1 MSITEKIIKLIK
13 DQANSKNGANLEFK
27 NVLKG
32 SLGREGAA
40 QLVKRAPLNVILN
53 ASSGE
58 NVSKNVTLDIV
69 KRVTKNSSEEAVLR
83 ILQGELGIEAA
94 EQLVKTGPIP
104 LLLTAG
110 EQLPGPIAAGIARRV
125 STDGPQEA
133 VLKILKGELG
143 PIAKNEMTSN
153 IFSRFASNMRKLAQA
168 PVGAR
173 IRAIGDL
180 LRKLPKSFKGR
191 EDVVK
196 LLLIEIRRARTPQNL
211 IFIKTNLGK
220 TNNSMINYAFESQK
234 RLLKTP
240 NYSFL
245 GNPRAPPLNFR
256 FLGNAFKPKA
266 APSANYG
273 FIGKPRAPP
282 LNFRFLGNP
291 RAPPPNFRFLGN
303 AFKPRA
309 PPPNFRFLGNAFKP
323 KAAPSANYGFLGKPQ
338 APPPLPSNV
347 KPLPSNT
354 KIPGGNSNKPIVAAL
369 QTVPG
374 GLPELA
380 IAAEALNET
389 AGNIQEAKIKGAT
402 PEGIQAVK
410 KLGGHKKTISLL
422 NKPSIR
428 NGALNNFLN
437 SVKKQKLIS
446 IIAHKITK
454 TNNIHPNDEHLKS
467 YYKKIAKSYI
477 KKTPF
482 ANVVRRAAK
491 KNVV

>member
-1 MSITEKIIKLIK
+1 MSVTEKIIKIIK
-13 DQANSKNGANLEFK
+13 NQANSKNDSFK
-27 NVLKG
+27 NILKG
-32 SLGREGAA
+32 SLGRSGAS
-40 QLVKRAPLNVILN
+40 QLVKRAPLNGILN
-53 ASSGE
+53 AISGE
-58 NVSKNVTLDIV
+58 KISNNVTSDIV
-69 KRVTKNSSEEAVLR
+69 KKAVKNNSEEAVLR
-83 ILQGELGIEAA
+83 ILQGELGIGAT

-104 LLLTAG
+104 LLLAAG
-110 EQLPGPIAAGIARRV
+110 EQLPDPVAAGIARRV
-125 STDGPQEA
+125 STNGPQEA
-133 VLKILKGELG
+133 VLRILKGELG
-143 PIAKNEMTSN
+143 PVAKNEMTIN
-153 IFSRFASNMRKLAQA
+153 IFSKFTSNLRKLAQA

-191 EDVVK
+191 EEVIK

-211 IFIKTNLGK
+211 IFIKTNLGR
-220 TNNSMINYAFESQK
+220 TNNSIVNYALENQK
-234 RLLKTP
+234 RLLKTSQFQP
-240 NYSFL
+240 
-245 GNPRAPPLNFR
+245 
-256 FLGNAFKPKA
+256 
-266 APSANYG
+266 NYG
-273 FIGKPRAPP
+273 FLRPRSAPP
-282 LNFRFLGNP
+282 TNY
-291 RAPPPNFRFLGN
+291 RFLGN

-309 PPPNFRFLGNAFKP
+309 APPSTNYGFLKPRAAPPSTNYGFLGNAFKP
-323 KAAPSANYGFLGKPQ
+323 RVAPVPTTSGNLGNALKPPV
-338 APPPLPSNV
+338 APFPTTSEKL
-347 KPLPSNT
+347 
-354 KIPGGNSNKPIVAAL
+354 PGGNTNKPIVEAL

-402 PEGIQAVK
+402 PEGIKAVK

-454 TNNIHPNDEHLKS
+454 TNNIHPDEEHLKA

-491 KNVV
+491 KNVM

>member
-1 MSITEKIIKLIK
+1 MSVTEKIIKIIK
-13 DQANSKNGANLEFK
+13 NQANSKNDSFK
-27 NVLKG
+27 NILKG
-32 SLGREGAA
+32 SLGRSGAS
-40 QLVKRAPLNVILN
+40 QLVKRAPLNGILN
-53 ASSGE
+53 AISGE
-58 NVSKNVTLDIV
+58 KISNNVTSDIV
-69 KRVTKNSSEEAVLR
+69 KKAVKNNSEEAVLR
-83 ILQGELGIEAA
+83 ILQGELGIGAT

-104 LLLTAG
+104 LLLAAG
-110 EQLPGPIAAGIARRV
+110 EQLPDPVAAGIARRV
-125 STDGPQEA
+125 STNGPQEA
-133 VLKILKGELG
+133 VLRILKGELG
-143 PIAKNEMTSN
+143 PVAKNEMTIN
-153 IFSRFASNMRKLAQA
+153 IFSKFTSNLRKLAQA

-191 EDVVK
+191 EEVIK

-211 IFIKTNLGK
+211 IFIKTNLGR
-220 TNNSMINYAFESQK
+220 TNNSIVNYALENQK
-234 RLLKTP
+234 RLLKTSQFQP
-240 NYSFL
+240 
-245 GNPRAPPLNFR
+245 
-256 FLGNAFKPKA
+256 
-266 APSANYG
+266 NYG
-273 FIGKPRAPP
+273 FLRPRSAPP
-282 LNFRFLGNP
+282 TNY
-291 RAPPPNFRFLGN
+291 RFLGN

-309 PPPNFRFLGNAFKP
+309 APPSTNYGFLKPRAAPPSTNYGFLGNAFKP
-323 KAAPSANYGFLGKPQ
+323 RVAPVPTTSGNLGNALKPPV
-338 APPPLPSNV
+338 APVPTTSEKL
-347 KPLPSNT
+347 
-354 KIPGGNSNKPIVAAL
+354 PGGNTNKPIVEAL

-402 PEGIQAVK
+402 PEGIKAVK

-454 TNNIHPNDEHLKS
+454 TNNIHPDEEHLKA

-491 KNVV
+491 KNVM

>member
-1 MSITEKIIKLIK
+1 MTPFFLGPYQDMSVTEKIIKLIK

-32 SLGREGAA
+32 SMGREGAA
-40 QLVKRAPLNVILN
+40 QLVKRAPLNAILN

-58 NVSKNVTLDIV
+58 TVSNNVTSDIV

-83 ILQGELGIEAA
+83 ILQGELGP
-94 EQLVKTGPIP
+94 V
-104 LLLTAG
+104 
-110 EQLPGPIAAGIARRV
+110 
-125 STDGPQEA
+125 
-133 VLKILKGELG
+133 
-143 PIAKNEMTSN
+143 AKNEMTSN
-153 IFSRFASNMRKLAQA
+153 IFSKFTSNMRKLAQA
-168 PVGAR
+168 PIGAR
-173 IRAIGDL
+173 IRAIGEL

-196 LLLIEIRRARTPQNL
+196 LLLIEIKRAKTPQNL
-211 IFIKTNLGK
+211 ISIKTNLGR
-220 TNNSMINYAFESQK
+220 TNNSMVNYAFESQK
-234 RLLKTP
+234 RLFKTP
-240 NYSFL
+240 NY
-245 GNPRAPPLNFR
+245 
-256 FLGNAFKPKA
+256 
-266 APSANYG
+266 
-273 FIGKPRAPP
+273 
-282 LNFRFLGNP
+282 RFLGNP
-291 RAPPPNFRFLGN
+291 HAPP
-303 AFKPRA
+303 
-309 PPPNFRFLGNAFKP
+309 
-323 KAAPSANYGFLGKPQ
+323 ANYGFLGNSFKSRAPPANYGFLGNSFKSR
-338 APPPLPSNV
+338 APPPPANYGFLGNSFKSRAPPPANYGFLGNAFRPKPLPALPSNS
-347 KPLPSNT
+347 KPLLVNT
-354 KIPGGNSNKPIVAAL
+354 KIPGGNSNKPIVEAL

-389 AGNIQEAKIKGAT
+389 AGNIKEAKIKGAT
-402 PEGIQAVK
+402 PEAIKAVK

-491 KNVV
+491 KSVV

>member
-1 MSITEKIIKLIK
+1 MTPFFLGPYQDMSVTEKIIKLIK

-32 SLGREGAA
+32 SMGREGAA
-40 QLVKRAPLNVILN
+40 QLVKRAPLNAILN

-58 NVSKNVTLDIV
+58 TVSNNVTSDIV

-83 ILQGELGIEAA
+83 ILQGELGP
-94 EQLVKTGPIP
+94 V
-104 LLLTAG
+104 
-110 EQLPGPIAAGIARRV
+110 
-125 STDGPQEA
+125 
-133 VLKILKGELG
+133 
-143 PIAKNEMTSN
+143 AKNEMTSN
-153 IFSRFASNMRKLAQA
+153 IFSKFTSNMRKLAQA
-168 PVGAR
+168 PIGAR
-173 IRAIGDL
+173 IRAIGEL

-196 LLLIEIRRARTPQNL
+196 LLLIEIKRAKTPQNL
-211 IFIKTNLGK
+211 ISIKTNLGR
-220 TNNSMINYAFESQK
+220 TNNSMVNYAFESQK
-234 RLLKTP
+234 RLFKTP
-240 NYSFL
+240 NY
-245 GNPRAPPLNFR
+245 
-256 FLGNAFKPKA
+256 
-266 APSANYG
+266 
-273 FIGKPRAPP
+273 
-282 LNFRFLGNP
+282 RFLGNP
-291 RAPPPNFRFLGN
+291 HAPP
-303 AFKPRA
+303 
-309 PPPNFRFLGNAFKP
+309 
-323 KAAPSANYGFLGKPQ
+323 ANYGFLGNSFKSR
-338 APPPLPSNV
+338 APPANYGFLGNAFRPKPLPALPSNS
-347 KPLPSNT
+347 KPLLVNT
-354 KIPGGNSNKPIVAAL
+354 KIPGGNSNKPIVEAL

-389 AGNIQEAKIKGAT
+389 AGNIKEAKIKGAT
-402 PEGIQAVK
+402 PEAIKAVK

-491 KNVV
+491 KSVV

>member
-1 MSITEKIIKLIK
+1 MSVTEKIIKLIK

-32 SLGREGAA
+32 SLGREGAV

-58 NVSKNVTLDIV
+58 NVSKNVTSDIL

-83 ILQGELGIEAA
+83 ILQGELGIGAA

-110 EQLPGPIAAGIARRV
+110 EQLPGPVAAGIARRV

-143 PIAKNEMTSN
+143 PVAKNEMTSN
-153 IFSRFASNMRKLAQA
+153 IFSKFTSNMRKLAQA

-245 GNPRAPPLNFR
+245 GNPRAPPANFR
-256 FLGNAFKPKA
+256 FLGE
-266 APSANYG
+266 
-273 FIGKPRAPP
+273 PRAPP
-282 LNFRFLGNP
+282 ANFRFLGKP

-303 AFKPRA
+303 AFKPRS
-309 PPPNFRFLGNAFKP
+309 PPANFRFLGNAFKP
-323 KAAPSANYGFLGKPQ
+323 KAEPPANYGFLGNAFRPK
-338 APPPLPSNV
+338 APPA
-347 KPLPSNT
+347 LPSNT
-354 KIPGGNSNKPIVAAL
+354 KIPGGNSNKPIVEAL
-369 QTVPG
+369 QAVPG

-389 AGNIQEAKIKGAT
+389 AGNIKEAKIKGAT
-402 PEGIQAVK
+402 PEGINAVK

>member
-1 MSITEKIIKLIK
+1 MTPFFLGPYQDMSVTEKIIKLIK

-32 SLGREGAA
+32 SMGREGAA
-40 QLVKRAPLNVILN
+40 QLVKRAPLNAILN

-58 NVSKNVTLDIV
+58 TVSNNVTSDIV

-83 ILQGELGIEAA
+83 ILQGELGP
-94 EQLVKTGPIP
+94 V
-104 LLLTAG
+104 
-110 EQLPGPIAAGIARRV
+110 
-125 STDGPQEA
+125 
-133 VLKILKGELG
+133 
-143 PIAKNEMTSN
+143 AKNEMTSN
-153 IFSRFASNMRKLAQA
+153 IFSKFTSNMRKLAQA
-168 PVGAR
+168 PIGAR
-173 IRAIGDL
+173 IRAIGEL

-196 LLLIEIRRARTPQNL
+196 LLLIEIKRAKTPQNL
-211 IFIKTNLGK
+211 ISIKTNLGR
-220 TNNSMINYAFESQK
+220 TNNSMVNYAFESQK
-234 RLLKTP
+234 RLFKTP
-240 NYSFL
+240 NY
-245 GNPRAPPLNFR
+245 
-256 FLGNAFKPKA
+256 
-266 APSANYG
+266 
-273 FIGKPRAPP
+273 
-282 LNFRFLGNP
+282 RFLGNP
-291 RAPPPNFRFLGN
+291 HAPP
-303 AFKPRA
+303 
-309 PPPNFRFLGNAFKP
+309 
-323 KAAPSANYGFLGKPQ
+323 ANYGFLGNSFKSR
-338 APPPLPSNV
+338 APPPANYGFLGNAFRPKPLPALPSNS
-347 KPLPSNT
+347 KPLLVNT
-354 KIPGGNSNKPIVAAL
+354 KIPGGNSNKPIVEAL

-389 AGNIQEAKIKGAT
+389 AGNIKEAKIKGAT
-402 PEGIQAVK
+402 PEAIKAVK

-491 KNVV
+491 KSVV

>member
-1 MSITEKIIKLIK
+1 MTPFFLGPYQDMSVTEKIIKLIK

-32 SLGREGAA
+32 SMGREGAA
-40 QLVKRAPLNVILN
+40 QLVKRAPLNAILN

-58 NVSKNVTLDIV
+58 TVSNNVTSDIV

-83 ILQGELGIEAA
+83 ILQGELGP
-94 EQLVKTGPIP
+94 V
-104 LLLTAG
+104 
-110 EQLPGPIAAGIARRV
+110 
-125 STDGPQEA
+125 
-133 VLKILKGELG
+133 
-143 PIAKNEMTSN
+143 AKNEMTSN
-153 IFSRFASNMRKLAQA
+153 IFSKFTSNMRKLAQA
-168 PVGAR
+168 PIGAR
-173 IRAIGDL
+173 IRAIGEL

-196 LLLIEIRRARTPQNL
+196 LLLIEIKRAKTPQNL
-211 IFIKTNLGK
+211 ISIKTNLGR
-220 TNNSMINYAFESQK
+220 TNNSMVNYAFESQK
-234 RLLKTP
+234 RLFKTP
-240 NYSFL
+240 NY
-245 GNPRAPPLNFR
+245 
-256 FLGNAFKPKA
+256 
-266 APSANYG
+266 
-273 FIGKPRAPP
+273 
-282 LNFRFLGNP
+282 RFLGNP
-291 RAPPPNFRFLGN
+291 HAPP
-303 AFKPRA
+303 
-309 PPPNFRFLGNAFKP
+309 
-323 KAAPSANYGFLGKPQ
+323 ANYGFLGNSFKSR
-338 APPPLPSNV
+338 APPPPANYGFLGNSFKSRAPPPANYGFLGNAFRPKPLPALPSNS
-347 KPLPSNT
+347 KPLLVNT
-354 KIPGGNSNKPIVAAL
+354 KIPGGNSNKPIVEAL

-389 AGNIQEAKIKGAT
+389 AGNIKEAKIKGAT
-402 PEGIQAVK
+402 PEAIKAVK

-491 KNVV
+491 KSVV

>member
-1 MSITEKIIKLIK
+1 MSVTEKIIKLIK

-32 SLGREGAA
+32 SMGREGAA
-40 QLVKRAPLNVILN
+40 QLVKRAPLNAILN

-58 NVSKNVTLDIV
+58 NVSKNVTSDIV

-83 ILQGELGIEAA
+83 ILQGELGIGAA

-110 EQLPGPIAAGIARRV
+110 EQLPGPVAAGIARRV

-133 VLKILKGELG
+133 ILKILKGELG
-143 PIAKNEMTSN
+143 PVAKNEMTSN
-153 IFSRFASNMRKLAQA
+153 IFSKFTSNMRKLAQA
-168 PVGAR
+168 PIGAR
-173 IRAIGDL
+173 IRAIGEL

-196 LLLIEIRRARTPQNL
+196 LLLIEIKRAKTPQNL
-211 IFIKTNLGK
+211 IFIKTNLGR
-220 TNNSMINYAFESQK
+220 TNNSMVNYAFESQK

-240 NYSFL
+240 NYRFL
-245 GNPRAPPLNFR
+245 GNSRAAPPANFR
-256 FLGNAFKPKA
+256 FLGNAFK
-266 APSANYG
+266 S
-273 FIGKPRAPP
+273 RAPP
-282 LNFRFLGNP
+282 ANFRFLGNAFKS
-291 RAPPPNFRFLGN
+291 RAPPANYRFLGN

-309 PPPNFRFLGNAFKP
+309 APP
-323 KAAPSANYGFLGKPQ
+323 ANYGFLGNAFRPKPLP
-338 APPPLPSNV
+338 ALPSNS
-347 KPLPSNT
+347 KPLPALPSNSKPLLVNT
-354 KIPGGNSNKPIVAAL
+354 KIPGGNSNKPIVEAL

-389 AGNIQEAKIKGAT
+389 AGNIKEAKIKGAT
-402 PEGIQAVK
+402 PEAIKAVK

-491 KNVV
+491 KSVV